1 MLQLNTTI
9 YQHLVQYAKQM
20 DLALFHLTPDGYIL
34 DISPSS
40 SALFNNN
47 HYYHL
52 MNKNIIDVLL
62 YFGIENN
69 LSIKKGK
76 LKITKKNLFLTLTL
90 IHNSK
95 SQSPSFILS
104 IDIHAIFKSTLGIY
118 TIIDSIPY
126 PVYCKDENS
135 QYIFANPALN
145 SHAGKNMIGLTDFDS
160 PWTATTKSLIN
171 NDQLVMNNNKTIMVI
186 EKLANYKGN
195 RQIAYSIKSPIY
207 NKESNKVIGVF
218 GISIFNC
225 YQTMTN
231 TNGEVSLSIGLD
243 LSVREVECVNLLIQ
257 GFSSTEISKKLN
269 ISNRTAQ
276 DHIKNIKHKMNCP
289 SLFKLGYILG
299 KHFSH
304 LLHY

>member
-9 YQHLVQYAKQM
+9 YQHLVQYTKQM
-20 DLALFHLTPDGYIL
+20 DLALFHLTLDGYIL

-40 SALFNNN
+40 SALFNNS

-52 MNKNIIDVLL
+52 INKNIIDVLL

-76 LKITKKNLFLTLTL
+76 LKIAKKNSFLNLTL

-104 IDIHAIFKSTLGIY
+104 IDIHAIFKSTLNIY

-145 SHAGKNMIGLTDFDS
+145 NYAGKSIIGLTDFDS
-160 PWTATTKSLIN
+160 PWASTAKPLIS
-171 NDQLVMNNNKTIMVI
+171 NDQLVMNSNQTIMVI
-186 EKLANYKGN
+186 EKLANYKSN
-195 RQIAYSIKSPIY
+195 KQIAYSIKSPIY
-207 NKESNKVIGVF
+207 NKERDKVVGIF

-231 TNGEVSLSIGLD
+231 INGEVPLSTGLD

-276 DHIKNIKHKMNCP
+276 DHIKNIKHKINCP
-289 SLFKLGYILG
+289 NLFKLGYTLG